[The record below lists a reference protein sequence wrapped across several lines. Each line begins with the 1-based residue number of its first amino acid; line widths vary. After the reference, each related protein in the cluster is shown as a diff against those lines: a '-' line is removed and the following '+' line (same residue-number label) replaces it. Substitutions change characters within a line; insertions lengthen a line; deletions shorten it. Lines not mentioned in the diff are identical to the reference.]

1 MVSKWTVDAL
11 TKPRSDYIKA
21 IEENTEDGTDNQQT
35 LPALPTLPGVNLDTL
50 TNPLNL
56 GSE

>member
-1 MVSKWTVDAL
+1 MLL

-35 LPALPTLPGVNLDTL
+35 LPAPADSSRGQFGYIDQPIKPGF
-50 TNPLNL
+50 
-56 GSE
+56 